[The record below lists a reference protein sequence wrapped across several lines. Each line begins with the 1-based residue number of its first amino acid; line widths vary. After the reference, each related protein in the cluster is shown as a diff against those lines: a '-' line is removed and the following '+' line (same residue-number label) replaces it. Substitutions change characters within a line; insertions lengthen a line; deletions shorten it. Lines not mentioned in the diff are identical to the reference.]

1 MRHLL
6 AAFALL
12 ALVACAVTAQ
22 TNPLAGTSWRLV
34 ELRSSDDTIGVVRP
48 RDPAHYTLAFDAEG
62 NVALRLDCNR
72 GAGRATV
79 TPERPDVGRLEFGG
93 IATTRAMCPPG
104 SLDAR
109 LGRELPFVRL
119 YALQADGRL
128 RLELFADGGQQ
139 IWERL
144 RE

>member
-1 MRHLL
+1 VRR
-6 AAFALL
+6 ALL
-12 ALVACAVTAQ
+12 ALPFGLAACALSAQ
-22 TNPLAGTSWRLV
+22 PNPLAGTSWQLA
-34 ELRSSDDTIGVVRP
+34 ELRSSDDAIGIVRP
-48 RDPAHYTLAFDAEG
+48 RDPPHYTLAFDAED

-72 GAGRATV
+72 GRGRATV
-79 TPERPDVGRLEFGG
+79 TPERADMGRIEFGA

-109 LGRELPFVRL
+109 LGRELPFVRI
-119 YALQADGRL
+119 YVVQPDGRL